1 MADLDALYQAFNQI
15 GEDPGMILA
24 PDTAHLVAYGHE
36 VVSQQSVP
44 GVNVEAHADDKG
56 VHARVTVAEGRVIIQ
71 PVHLCFGLFE
81 RFGVQNVDLE
91 LTVEAGA
98 QATFWSHCL
107 FMFPDRARHAMDA
120 RITLMP
126 GARLTY
132 NEVHYHGLSGGIEV
146 VPKAVV
152 KVGDRARYR
161 ADFSLVQGRVGR
173 LDVDY
178 DVEVGADA
186 SAELTSKVYGHL
198 ADEIKLNE
206 RVHLNGTNAR
216 GLVKTRVA
224 VEDQARA
231 RIVGATYGNAAGARG
246 HVDCMEIVRGEARA
260 SAVPE
265 VAVTHPLAKVTHE
278 AAIGSVDERQIEALM
293 ARGLDPDAA
302 ADRIILGMLAEMGQ
316 T

>member
-1 MADLDALYQAFNQI
+1 MADFSRLAQAFGQI
-15 GEDPGMILA
+15 GEDPGLILA
-24 PDTAHLVAYGHE
+24 PDTAHLVAYGHD
-36 VVSQQSVP
+36 VISRQSVP

-56 VHARVTVAEGRVIIQ
+56 VHARVTVAEGRVIAR

-91 LTVEAGA
+91 LTLEAGA
-98 QATFWSHCL
+98 EATFWSHCL

-120 RITLMP
+120 RITLLP

-146 VPKAVV
+146 VPKATV
-152 KVGDRARYR
+152 KVGERARYR

-198 ADEIKLNE
+198 ADEIRLNE
-206 RVHLNGTNAR
+206 RVHLNGANAR

-246 HVDCMEIVRGEARA
+246 HVDCMEIVRGEATA

-265 VAVTHPLAKVTHE
+265 VAVSHPLAKVTHE

-293 ARGLDPDAA
+293 ARGLDPEAA
-302 ADRIILGMLAEMGQ
+302 VDRIILGMLAEKGSS
-316 T
+316 